1 MKSKVITNNPLV
13 KERLSNKIDVEYYD
27 VEYISLLIK
36 VRDKIHIGHKLLS
49 HPLSG
54 SIKPN
59 ETPYK
64 SVIIGTEVGILDMES
79 LMVIEKSLDTAKKF
93 IMDKKTP
100 LWDTTVLEDFQ
111 VIDLS
116 LIENVLGNIN

>member
-64 SVIIGTEVGILDMES
+64 SVIIGT
-79 LMVIEKSLDTAKKF
+79 
-93 IMDKKTP
+93 
-100 LWDTTVLEDFQ
+100 
-111 VIDLS
+111 
-116 LIENVLGNIN
+116 